1 MSLVS
6 TGVTGLI
13 AAQMGLQTTGH
24 NIANAST
31 PGYNR
36 QTLVQT
42 TNTPMFSSAGFFGQG
57 TNVSNIT
64 RIYSDFQS
72 KQVLSSETTAAQ
84 LSAYSTE
91 ISQID
96 NMLADPN
103 AGLSPAMQAFF
114 NALEE
119 ASANPAS
126 IPARQSMLSA
136 GQGMVGRFQSINQRL
151 DDIRS
156 GINQQISAEASKIN
170 SYVVQL
176 KDLNQRIIV
185 AQSAGSL
192 QPANDLLDQRD
203 QLVSDLNKEIRVTTH
218 SETDG
223 TVSVFFGSGQPLL
236 VGSSSFKINASPA
249 QDDLT
254 RMVVTLQD
262 VNGTFTNIP
271 EALVNGGNLGG
282 LLQFRSET
290 LDSAQNSLGRV
301 ATVFGSTFNA
311 QHKLGQD
318 MNGVLGKDFFN
329 VPQSGQLVLGNI
341 TNTGSAKVALTFDDF
356 ANLSASDYR
365 LSLTAANTV
374 TLLRTSDNKTWNG
387 TGNNQAEAMAS
398 LMSEVH
404 AGEPQGFSL
413 TLSGIGTM
421 SIGDTFLIRPT
432 RYGARDISMAVTD
445 SRSIALAAPLRT
457 AITSTNAGTARI
469 SAGEVSD
476 VAASLAGPFNLTYE
490 AEPTA
495 SLFGFPVGASVDAA
509 GQTYKITSPNTRVP
523 YVSGSNISFN
533 GVAVTIT
540 DGAGPPADGDIF
552 TIPPA
557 LFKPLFGNPTTN
569 AVSGVALG
577 SVPPTMPLTVIE
589 GVNDKFDLSLDGGAA
604 VTITLAAGTYR
615 TPGAIAA
622 RMQTDVDTALGS
634 GVVDVTLAQNNLLQ
648 LTSATSGGTVDLSA
662 YLEQIPIDLSVTPLA
677 SATLSNLGDA
687 VLSAGVVSR
696 TSSLPTSPIT
706 LQFLE
711 ASTDPVTFAALPA
724 RLTGLPVGSVV
735 TITPTAGGAAT
746 RYTILQATDYIPY
759 TSEASIAFNGIS
771 FSISGIPLNGD
782 SFTVGPN
789 PTGVSDNRNALLLG
803 SLQTKNTID
812 GGTASYQTAYSQLV
826 AAVGN
831 KAREVQVASSAQDTL
846 VKQGQDVIQSA
857 SGVNLDE
864 EAANLIRYQQAYQA
878 SAKMIDVAGKLFAEV
893 LALGK

>member
-36 QTLVQT
+36 QTLIQT

-64 RIYSDFQS
+64 RIYNDFQS

-84 LSAYSTE
+84 LSTYSTE

-126 IPARQSMLSA
+126 IPARQSVLSA
-136 GQGMVGRFQSINQRL
+136 GQGMVARFQSINQRL

-156 GINQQISAEASKIN
+156 GINQQISSEASKIN

-203 QLVSDLNKEIRVTTH
+203 QLVADLNKEIRITTH
-218 SETDG
+218 TETDG

-236 VGSSSFKINASPA
+236 VGSSSFKIYASPA

-262 VNGTFTNIP
+262 VNGSFTNIP

-290 LDSAQNSLGRV
+290 LDLAQNSLGRI

-311 QHKLGQD
+311 QHLLGQD
-318 MNGVLGKDFFN
+318 MNGALGKNFFN

-356 ANLSASDYR
+356 ADLTASDYR
-365 LSLTAANTV
+365 LTMTAANTV
-374 TLLRTSDNKTWNG
+374 TLLRTSDNKTWSG

-398 LMSEVH
+398 LMSQVN
-404 AGEPQGFSL
+404 ANEPQGFTL

-445 SRSIALAAPLRT
+445 SRSIALAAPIRT
-457 AITSTNAGTARI
+457 AITASNAGTARI
-469 SAGEVSD
+469 SAGVVSD
-476 VAASLAGPFNLTYE
+476 VAAGLSAPFNITYE
-490 AEPTA
+490 AGPPA
-495 SLFGFPVGASVDAA
+495 SLFGFPVGASVDVA
-509 GQTYKITSPNTRVP
+509 GQTYKITSPNSRVS

-533 GVAVTIT
+533 GVAISIS
-540 DGAGPPADGDIF
+540 DGGAEPADGDVF

-557 LFKPLFGNPTTN
+557 LFKPLFGNPTTDPLT
-569 AVSGVALG
+569 GVALG
-577 SVPPTMPLTVIE
+577 GVPPKTPLTVIA
-589 GVNDKFDLSLDGGAA
+589 GVNDRFDLAQDGGAPL
-604 VTITLAAGTYR
+604 TITLTPGTYQ

-622 RMQTDVDTALGS
+622 QMQIDVNSALGVGS
-634 GVVDVTLAQNNLLQ
+634 VTVTLAQNNLLQ
-648 LTSATSGGTVDLSA
+648 LTSATPGGSVDLTP
-662 YLEQIPIDLSVTPLA
+662 YLEQVPLDLSVTPLA
-677 SATLSNLGDA
+677 SATLSNLGGG

-696 TSSLPTSPIT
+696 TSSLPATPIT
-706 LQFLE
+706 LQYLE
-711 ASTDPVTFAALPA
+711 ATTDPVTFAAIPA

-735 TITPTAGGAAT
+735 TVTPVGGGAAT
-746 RYTILQATDYIPY
+746 SYTILQATDYIPY
-759 TSEASIAFNGIS
+759 TSESDIAFNGIS
-771 FSISGIPLNGD
+771 FSISGIPINGD
-782 SFTVGPN
+782 SFTIGPN

-812 GGTASYQTAYSQLV
+812 GGTASYQTAYSQMV
-826 AAVGN
+826 SQIGN

-878 SAKMIDVAGKLFAEV
+878 SAKMIDVASKLFAEV